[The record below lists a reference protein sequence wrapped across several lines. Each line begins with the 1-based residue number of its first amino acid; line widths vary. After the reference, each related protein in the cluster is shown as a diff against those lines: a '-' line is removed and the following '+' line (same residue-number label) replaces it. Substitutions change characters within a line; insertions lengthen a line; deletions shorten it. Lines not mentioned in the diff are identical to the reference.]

1 MSHEGW
7 QWVKEGWGVII
18 KRKESKIMKLLL
30 IVKYWNIE
38 WEHKIVSE
46 DVTIHNWRFL
56 CFLVVTQLSL
66 DHFCQLSCQLVNFHK
81 FSIIFSKKITPSW
94 KLSLARHF
102 HMAPTSSLGRYL
114 GIYFNSF
121 QSTIDD
127 FKCILQKAKQRM
139 HNWEACFLPKKRSSY
154 PYPKQLG
161 GSPSLCLLLFSSPSF
176 HCQICWQYASFNF
189 LETTKR

>member
-1 MSHEGW
+1 
-7 QWVKEGWGVII
+7 
-18 KRKESKIMKLLL
+18 MKLLL

-121 QSTIDD
+121 QSTTDD

-139 HNWEACFLPKKRSSY
+139 HNWEACFLPKPGRHTLIQSNLEALPAYVCSCSLPPHSIAKSVDSMHRSIFWRQQ
-154 PYPKQLG
+154 KDKNVI
-161 GSPSLCLLLFSSPSF
+161 LLISWNNL
-176 HCQICWQYASFNF
+176 
-189 LETTKR
+189 